1 MRVTEAE
8 AKKRWCRHALLP
20 VLKTMN
26 GDVIGVEAPA
36 VNRLDDER
44 LGAYCIASGCMAW
57 TFDGYERNITAEE
70 IAEKAMTRGAFLD
83 ARGAR
88 VGYCRAEPIEPKKE
102 RL

>member
-8 AKKRWCRHALLP
+8 AKQRWCRHARLP
-20 VLKTMN
+20 ILRTTDGV
-26 GDVIGVEAPA
+26 VSGVEGPST
-36 VNRLDDER
+36 NRFRGPDD
-44 LGAYCIASGCMAW
+44 LPKCLASGCMAW

-102 RL
+102 QP